1 MTSKF
6 LFILQNIAEVTTTVR
21 SEKVVTILAIALITM
36 TILVA
41 LNIYKVYQLKKE
53 VKRLKNL

>member
-6 LFILQNIAEVTTTVR
+6 LFILQRLEEVTTTVR
-21 SEKVVTILAIALITM
+21 SEKMTTILAIAFITM
-36 TILVA
+36 TVLVT

-53 VKRLKNL
+53 IKRLKNL